1 MLLALL
7 FLQDVQAASAGTLA
21 SAIIPAEIPDNGRF
35 PAFNMSQ
42 RLNNLNLGVPIG

>member
-1 MLLALL
+1 MLALV

-21 SAIIPAEIPDNGRF
+21 STIIPAEIPDNGRF